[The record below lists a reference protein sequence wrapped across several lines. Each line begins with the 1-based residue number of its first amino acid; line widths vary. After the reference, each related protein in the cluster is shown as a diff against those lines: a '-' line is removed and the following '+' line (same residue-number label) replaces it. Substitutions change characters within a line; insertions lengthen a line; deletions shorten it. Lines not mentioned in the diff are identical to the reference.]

1 MQFIWHGVKM
11 EDIIEAQNL
20 ARERGKIAGENYE
33 VEFLEVMKKKG
44 IKRSG
49 ATELTKEELISEYL
63 SHDKKILE
71 ISHNSEG
78 EEKYGVMK
86 KKDEPNI

>member
-1 MQFIWHGVKM
+1 M
-11 EDIIEAQNL
+11 EE
-20 ARERGKIAGENYE
+20 
-33 VEFLEVMKKKG
+33 
-44 IKRSG
+44 
-49 ATELTKEELISEYL
+49 TELTKEELISEYL

-78 EEKYGVMK
+78 EEKYRVMK